1 MIEKINEYTSTVVM
15 STNPPVRQ
23 VVSDSDSFEVT
34 LSNASSG
41 NNEELMC
48 SEELEAIF
56 AEASET
62 YDISLSLLKAV
73 AKAESDFD
81 PNCTSSAG
89 AMGIMQL
96 MPGTAEEL
104 GVTDAYDP
112 RQNIMAGAKYLS
124 ENLDIFDGD
133 VSLAVA
139 AYNAGRGAVAKYDG
153 IPPYTET
160 QNYVKKVLAYMNE
173 DISVPDVS
181 VSQGASSGY
190 SYTYT
195 ATAPTTTVHEIT
207 ENEQRA
213 IEKLTS
219 QSSTYILTQIY

>member
-1 MIEKINEYTSTVVM
+1 M
-15 STNPPVRQ
+15 STNPPVREIA
-23 VVSDSDSFEVT
+23 DSDTFEVT
-34 LSNASSG
+34 LSNVSSG
-41 NNEELMC
+41 NSEELMC

-56 AEASET
+56 VEASET

-112 RQNIMAGAKYLS
+112 RQNIMGGAKYLS
-124 ENLDIFDGD
+124 ENLEIFNGD

-173 DISVPDVS
+173 DIAVPDVT
-181 VSQGASSGY
+181 VSQGTSSGY

-195 ATAPTTTVHEIT
+195 ATAPTTTVHEMT
-207 ENEQRA
+207 KDEQRA

>member
-1 MIEKINEYTSTVVM
+1 MIEKINEYTSTVMM
-15 STNPPVRQ
+15 STNPPVRE
-23 VVSDSDSFEVT
+23 VAASDSFEVT
-34 LSNASSG
+34 LSNASYANS
-41 NNEELMC
+41 EELMC
-48 SEELEAIF
+48 SEELEGIF
-56 AEASET
+56 VEASET

-81 PNCTSSAG
+81 PECTSSSG

-96 MPGTAEEL
+96 MPGTAAEL

-124 ENLDIFDGD
+124 ENLDIFHGD

-160 QNYVKKVLAYMNE
+160 QNYVKKVLGYMNE
-173 DISVPDVS
+173 DISVPDITVS
-181 VSQGASSGY
+181 RGEPS

-195 ATAPTTTVHEIT
+195 TTAPTTTAHEMT
-207 ENEQRA
+207 KSEQRA

-219 QSSTYILTQIY
+219 ESSTYILTQIY